1 MCDYSDAYN
10 VVKGWI
16 SVQVTDNAK
25 KRNKKLTVKNNTQS
39 RSCILKNNN
48 IFTGNA
54 KDLDIVMF
62 MYNLLEYNDSY
73 SVTRGNLWNYY
84 RDQMYDDASEN
95 NDSGNYMINNNQ
107 TITSIS
113 FEYKTKIIGNNRKQV
128 KIADYTQKLLS
139 C

>member
-1 MCDYSDAYN
+1 MH
-10 VVKGWI
+10 I
-16 SVQVTDNAK
+16 
-25 KRNKKLTVKNNTQS
+25 
-39 RSCILKNNN
+39 KNNN

-62 MYNLLEYNDSY
+62 MYNSLEYNDSY
-73 SVTRGNLWNYY
+73 SVTRGNLWNFY
-84 RDQMYDDASEN
+84 RDQMYDDVSEN

-113 FEYKTKIIGNNRKQV
+113 FEYKTKIIENNRKQV
-128 KIADYTQKLLS
+128 KIADYTKKFLS